1 MTVRNIRAHQSR
13 GLVPPPEVRGRT
25 GYYGDEHLARIELIK
40 ELQGDGFNLEAIRRL
55 LEGAGGSSSEVL
67 NFSRALRAPFEDEEP
82 EIVDADEIAERW
94 GGADSELLKR
104 AEKLGMMRP
113 LGEGRFEILSP
124 RLQQAGIE
132 LAALGIPAETALEI
146 GEKVRRH
153 ARGVAR
159 VFVEVFV
166 ENVWKP
172 FNRAGRPEEE
182 WPKVREALE
191 RLRPLASEALLGDL
205 PAGDERGGGGGRRPR
220 DPAGAAGAGRAEEAI
235 VASREAAATLAVRD
249 WRHQQ
254 RSVVP
259 GLHVEIIAHPKAG
272 RPTGPDRDRDLALAP
287 DASAA
292 DPHFLGRADARS
304 GSVPIDGGGRI
315 RTCEGI
321 AMAFTAPPR

>member
-1 MTVRNIRAHQSR
+1 M
-13 GLVPPPEVRGRT
+13 PPPEVRGRT

-124 RLQQAGIE
+124 RLQRAGIE
-132 LAALGIPAETALEI
+132 LAALGIPAEKALEI

-153 ARGVAR
+153 ARGRGAR
-159 VFVEVFV
+159 LRRGVRGERVEAVQ
-166 ENVWKP
+166 P
-172 FNRAGRPEEE
+172 RGRPEEE

-191 RLRPLASEALLGDL
+191 RLRPLASEALLAIFQQVMSEAVEEAAGREIRQEL
-205 PAGDERGGGGGRRPR
+205 REPADGKKRSSRRGRRR
-220 DPAGAAGAGRAEEAI
+220 
-235 VASREAAATLAVRD
+235 TLAVRD
-249 WRHQQ
+249 WRLPAAF
-254 RSVVP
+254 R
-259 GLHVEIIAHPKAG
+259 
-272 RPTGPDRDRDLALAP
+272 RPW
-287 DASAA
+287 
-292 DPHFLGRADARS
+292 
-304 GSVPIDGGGRI
+304 
-315 RTCEGI
+315 
-321 AMAFTAPPR
+321 PPRIDHRPPEGLPPGGAPRGW